1 MDIAPDKQNIDGV
14 FSNTTYYIDFYQRDY
29 RWTDEPVRRLLD
41 DLFYKFTDKYERSKH
56 LEPSQATIA
65 VHYPW
70 YYLNTYVTNII
81 EGRVYVVDGQ
91 QRLTTLSL
99 ILIKLRH
106 MAQAMNSRLDGWIDR
121 KIAGQAGFDKVF
133 WMNHV
138 RHTPTQQALFRGEL
152 LEEVP
157 TGTGITAQN
166 MVRNYQTISDRLD
179 TALEDQHQLETFVFY
194 FLKRVVLINLA
205 VEQTDV
211 PMVFEVI
218 NDRGVRLRSYEIL
231 KGKLLGQIDKL
242 ELDQG
247 AYNELWDHQTS
258 AINDYREDEFD
269 QFFRFFLKAKF
280 AATRREGQ
288 RFDGDYH
295 RTMFSNDVSGKLRL
309 DHNPAAVKKFLKGE
323 FTYYGHLYG
332 KLLGAYETRDSQ
344 FPDVYYNYLLNLD
357 APLLLG
363 LSVCYLN
370 DPQEEEKIKTVSRE
384 IDRYFSLLQLQNAY
398 DSNDFANSLYTI
410 SESIR
415 DAAPETYRSIFD
427 SELSQAI
434 GQRRNTPNVDPLS
447 YTAFKQTGVNLNMRF
462 KRYFFARIDEF
473 LAKNMNLSPRHPIAD
488 LVTKTGPMT
497 GFHVEHIL
505 ANNDENLALFDNN
518 EEQFEQERNRLG
530 GILLLKG
537 RDNISSGNEP
547 FQEKLRSYANT
558 LYWNETL
565 RQDTYK
571 SKLDMESL
579 RGRFNLDLQPLDH
592 FGPKELESRHR
603 LLFEM
608 VMIIWN

>member
-1 MDIAPDKQNIDGV
+1 MLKG
-14 FSNTTYYIDFYQRDY
+14 
-29 RWTDEPVRRLLD
+29 
-41 DLFYKFTDKYERSKH
+41 
-56 LEPSQATIA
+56 
-65 VHYPW
+65 
-70 YYLNTYVTNII
+70 
-81 EGRVYVVDGQ
+81 
-91 QRLTTLSL
+91 
-99 ILIKLRH
+99 
-106 MAQAMNSRLDGWIDR
+106 
-121 KIAGQAGFDKVF
+121 
-133 WMNHV
+133 
-138 RHTPTQQALFRGEL
+138 
-152 LEEVP
+152 VP

-179 TALEDQHQLETFVFY
+179 TSLEDQHQLETFVFY
-194 FLKRVVLINLA
+194 SLKRVVLINLE

-344 FPDVYYNYLLNLD
+344 FPDIYYNYLLNLD

-370 DPQEEEKIKTVSRE
+370 DPQEGEKMA
-384 IDRYFSLLQLQNAY
+384 L
-398 DSNDFANSLYTI
+398 
-410 SESIR
+410 
-415 DAAPETYRSIFD
+415 P
-427 SELSQAI
+427 
-434 GQRRNTPNVDPLS
+434 
-447 YTAFKQTGVNLNMRF
+447 
-462 KRYFFARIDEF
+462 
-473 LAKNMNLSPRHPIAD
+473 
-488 LVTKTGPMT
+488 
-497 GFHVEHIL
+497 GF
-505 ANNDENLALFDNN
+505 
-518 EEQFEQERNRLG
+518 
-530 GILLLKG
+530 
-537 RDNISSGNEP
+537 
-547 FQEKLRSYANT
+547 
-558 LYWNETL
+558 
-565 RQDTYK
+565 
-571 SKLDMESL
+571 
-579 RGRFNLDLQPLDH
+579 
-592 FGPKELESRHR
+592 
-603 LLFEM
+603 
-608 VMIIWN
+608 